1 MSQTIMIGA
10 NDANTAYL
18 LQRYAEESG
27 FHPVPVRH
35 SADIVASADQL
46 QPALIILDIALLP
59 TTAWEVLR
67 QLKLDP
73 ATRRVPVV
81 IYSCL
86 EEPPEDWREGVD
98 GFMLKSAMYDDFVA
112 VLERANSRQ
121 RTNDLRPPET
131 PLRFK

>member
-27 FHPVPVRH
+27 FQPVPVRQ
-35 SADIVASADQL
+35 SEDIVASADRL
-46 QPALIILDIALLP
+46 QPAVIILDIALVP

-67 QLKLDP
+67 RLKSDP

-86 EEPPEDWREGVD
+86 EEPPEDWREGLD
-98 GFMLKSAMYDDFVA
+98 GFLLKSAMYDDFVA
-112 VLERANSRQ
+112 VLERANSRP
-121 RTNDLRPPET
+121 RANDVRPPET
-131 PLRFK
+131 SVKFK

>member
-18 LQRYAEESG
+18 LQRYTEESG
-27 FHPVPVRH
+27 FQPVPVRQ
-35 SADIVASADQL
+35 SEDIVAAADRL
-46 QPALIILDIALLP
+46 QPSLIILDIALVP

-67 QLKLDP
+67 RLKSDP

-86 EEPPEDWREGVD
+86 EEPPEGWREGVD
-98 GFMLKSAMYDDFVA
+98 GFLLKSAMFDDFVA
-112 VLERANSRQ
+112 VLERANSRR

-131 PLRFK
+131 PVKFK

>member
-1 MSQTIMIGA
+1 MSKTIMIGA

-27 FHPVPVRH
+27 FQPVPVRQ
-35 SADIVASADQL
+35 SGDIVAAADQL
-46 QPALIILDIALLP
+46 QPSLIILDIALIP
-59 TTAWEVLR
+59 TTAWEVLH

-98 GFMLKSAMYDDFVA
+98 GYMLKSAMYDDFVA

-121 RTNDLRPPET
+121 RTNDLHPPET
-131 PLRFK
+131 PLKLK